1 MAVENISGELLT
13 PTSLGG
19 LGGLC
24 PLPIKA
30 RVSGLE
36 EKKTVPTET
45 AYGVAQESLLGSR
58 NSVIK
63 ILKRLPAK
71 P

>member
-19 LGGLC
+19 LGGLF

-36 EKKTVPTET
+36 EKKTVPTRRLMVLHRKVCWAAET
-45 AYGVAQESLLGSR
+45 
-58 NSVIK
+58 
-63 ILKRLPAK
+63 P
-71 P
+71 

>member
-1 MAVENISGELLT
+1 MAVENRSGELLT

-19 LGGLC
+19 QS

-36 EKKTVPTET
+36 EKKTVPTRRLMVLHRKVCWAAET
-45 AYGVAQESLLGSR
+45 
-58 NSVIK
+58 
-63 ILKRLPAK
+63 P
-71 P
+71 